1 MMENPVLRGLKRK
14 GFEVIICNEP
24 MDEYVLKELDKYEEI
39 QLTNIGQSGFQIP
52 QDDKEVKLEQKI
64 KSYYEP
70 LTNWTKDI
78 LKEEVDNV
86 ILKSYNEED
95 AMVVVASD
103 KGMSAHMQ

>member
-1 MMENPVLRGLKRK
+1 
-14 GFEVIICNEP
+14 
-24 MDEYVLKELDKYEEI
+24 
-39 QLTNIGQSGFQIP
+39 
-52 QDDKEVKLEQKI
+52 LEQKI

-103 KGMSAHMQ
+103 KGMSAHM